1 MPNPATFKGNASN
14 RPKGYECNKVR
25 TRNKKN
31 RREISKPLPNLIHL
45 LIVRSGRGLDF
56 LSDCLAEQGDE

>member
-25 TRNKKN
+25 TRNKKT
-31 RREISKPLPNLIHL
+31 EEK
-45 LIVRSGRGLDF
+45 
-56 LSDCLAEQGDE
+56 